1 MPLDTGYHDRRLERR
16 LQDRDFRENFERA
29 QVEIQQIDSIMRMLD
44 ERREALGMSKAEL
57 ARRIDK
63 NPASVRRLFTSE
75 SNPELGTVAAMAAA
89 LGCRISLVPQ
99 WQTRSRARTPVS
111 A

>member
-1 MPLDTGYHDRRLERR
+1 MPLDTSYHDRRLERR
-16 LQDRDFRENFERA
+16 LKDRDFREHFERA
-29 QVEIQQIDSIMRMLD
+29 QAEIQQIDEIMRTLD
-44 ERREALGMSKAEL
+44 ERREAVGMSKAEL
-57 ARRIDK
+57 ARKIDR

-99 WQTRSRARTPVS
+99 RQVRRRGNTAAS